1 MKVYFTPKLLAAIA
15 SLTLGI
21 ATVAMPGAHANTVTV
36 KVWSWQK
43 PMTEDWQKIFSAY
56 EAANP
61 NVKVEFTGYASTD
74 YPTVIKT
81 GLSTSDGPDIV
92 MLHPYKS
99 IDQYVTAGQLSPLT
113 TTQVPGLANSFG
125 KDSLKASQYD
135 GKQYGVPFALQTV
148 QIYYNKDIF
157 KKAGVSVPK
166 TPAQFKAMLPKI
178 KSAGFTPISITGKD
192 AWQLVNVFDGIVGPN
207 YGGRSWVEGART
219 GTSKASDAAFRKA
232 LTEFAGLEKFFPR
245 FVTGVDY
252 ATSQTLFSSG
262 QAAMYPGGAW
272 ELAGFQKANP
282 NLKIGVFS
290 VPSRGSKVAPTWGY
304 EDGSF
309 GLSSKAAN
317 REEALKLMKWFTT
330 KEFGQ
335 LFTNTLKQVSSVNG
349 VKVSDPVL
357 NEMIKNYQANPVPM
371 YWVTDCFGV
380 SSPAP
385 YAALMNGVQELLLK
399 TKSVAQVAKS
409 IDSSLTT
416 CQSSN

>member
-1 MKVYFTPKLLAAIA
+1 MRSKITSKLLAAIA
-15 SLTLGI
+15 SVALGL
-21 ATVAMPGAHANTVTV
+21 ATVSMPSSQADTVTI

-43 PMTEDWQKIFSAY
+43 PMTESWDKIFDAY

-61 NVKVEFTGYASTD
+61 GVKVEFTGYASTD
-74 YPTVIKT
+74 YPTVLKT
-81 GLSTSDGPDIV
+81 GLTTADGPDIA
-92 MLHPYKS
+92 MLHPYNS

-113 TTQVPGLANSFG
+113 RTQIPGLATGFS
-125 KDSLKASQYD
+125 KDSLKASEYD

-148 QIYYNKDIF
+148 QMYYNRDIF
-157 KKAGVSVPK
+157 KKAGVTVPK
-166 TPAQFKAMLPKI
+166 TPEQFKAMLPKI
-178 KSAGFTPISITGKD
+178 QSAGFTPISITGKD
-192 AWQLVNVFDGIVGPN
+192 AWQLVNVFDGIVGPV
-207 YGGRSWVEGART
+207 YGGRSWVEGARA

-232 LTEFAGLEKFFPR
+232 LTEFTGYEKYFPR

-252 ATSQTLFSSG
+252 TTSQTLFSSG

-290 VPSRGSKVAPTWGY
+290 VPASRGKTSPTWGY

-309 GLSSKAAN
+309 GLSSKSAN
-317 REEALKLMKWFTT
+317 TQEALKLLQWFTT

-335 LFTNTLKQVSSVNG
+335 LFTNTLKQVSSVKG

-357 NEMIKNYQANPVPM
+357 NAMIKNYQANPVPM

-385 YAALMNGVQELLLK
+385 YAALMNGAQELLLK
-399 TKSVAQVAKS
+399 TKTVSQVARS
-409 IDSSLTT
+409 IDSSLST
-416 CQSSN
+416 CRAKK